1 MTDPRPGWNVVLAL
15 KPLDQAKTRLS
26 SQLSV
31 GERADLALAMAG
43 DSVRAVLR
51 ADGVSR
57 CLVVTADRFAAR
69 VLARLGAIRVVEAAP
84 HGLNEAFRLGRQIIV
99 DSGGGPLALMMA
111 DLAGCQPTSL
121 SALLDH
127 VPADR
132 AAMVSDI
139 EGVGTTLLACRN
151 PRMVEPRFGPGSRR
165 CHVADGALDLSD
177 LAADDLRRDIDEWS
191 SLISLAQAGPATA
204 AWLRSRELTAIA

>member
-1 MTDPRPGWNVVLAL
+1 
-15 KPLDQAKTRLS
+15 
-26 SQLSV
+26 
-31 GERADLALAMAG
+31 
-43 DSVRAVLR
+43 
-51 ADGVSR
+51 
-57 CLVVTADRFAAR
+57 
-69 VLARLGAIRVVEAAP
+69 VVEAAP